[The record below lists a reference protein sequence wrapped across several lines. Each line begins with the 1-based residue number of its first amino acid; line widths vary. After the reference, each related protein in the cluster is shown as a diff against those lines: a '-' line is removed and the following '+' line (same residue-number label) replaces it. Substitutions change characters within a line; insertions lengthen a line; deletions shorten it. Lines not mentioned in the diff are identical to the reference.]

1 MRWGGVKRRSGVES
15 SRMRWGGVK
24 WRSGVEW
31 SLSGV
36 DLSRVE

>member
-1 MRWGGVKRRSGVES
+1 
-15 SRMRWGGVK
+15 MRWGGVK

-36 DLSRVE
+36 DLSRVEWSRVE